1 MQPLPAEPTSD
12 GNRRAP
18 RRRCLLQ
25 GRCIFNKGYSD
36 LNVLV
41 RNISA
46 TGAKLTGDQLQFLPN
61 QFELRI
67 PNSSGG
73 VATYLVKR
81 VWTRP
86 DSIGVAFIDPARDA
100 SVAGSGG

>member
-12 GNRRAP
+12 ENRRAL

-46 TGAKLTGDQLQFLPN
+46 TGAKLTGDQLQFLPS

-67 PNSSGG
+67 PNPSGG
-73 VATYLVKR
+73 ATTYLAKR
-81 VWTRP
+81 VWSRP
-86 DSIGVAFIDPARDA
+86 DSIGVAFIDPARDPSA
-100 SVAGSGG
+100 AESGG